1 MAVWGLTASTSRGLR
16 HDAVNHIMCSGFT
29 TDALSTLTRRIW
41 RHELHPI
48 NNAVLAG
55 TALGPDIIVSHEIE
69 GMYVC
74 ANLLQNMW
82 HSGKSVRL
90 AIGNHREVLYQLLS
104 RSSTWQRPQPRAGRI
119 TATDWPMTLHL
130 AQSTR
135 SRLARPWQSTTT
147 DLAIPLLQIR
157 GIGQTFIMAKFI
169 EIRCRF
175 LDICASSTR
184 VN

>member
-16 HDAVNHIMCSGFT
+16 HHAVNHIMCSGFT
-29 TDALSTLTRRIW
+29 ADALSTLTRRIW

-82 HSGKSVRL
+82 HSGISVRL
-90 AIGNHREVLYQLLS
+90 AIGKSS
-104 RSSTWQRPQPRAGRI
+104 RSAVSVAVEVVNMAAAA
-119 TATDWPMTLHL
+119 TA
-130 AQSTR
+130 
-135 SRLARPWQSTTT
+135 
-147 DLAIPLLQIR
+147 R
-157 GIGQTFIMAKFI
+157 GKNY
-169 EIRCRF
+169 
-175 LDICASSTR
+175 SH
-184 VN
+184 